1 MARIIRKSPYL
12 KPNGGGGK
20 HRSNY
25 AKYIA
30 TREGV
35 ELAEDTS
42 KHLPATV
49 MQENLVRQLMR
60 DFPDSKE
67 LHEYQ
72 DYKQKP
78 TRENA
83 SELISRII
91 EANSGELMDRER
103 FARYIA
109 ERPGV
114 EKLGKHGLFTDE
126 GVPIVLDQ
134 VERELA
140 ESQSN
145 VWTHIISLHRE
156 DAARLGYDSAEDW
169 MNLLRSKRN
178 MIAQQMRIKPENF
191 RWYAAFHDAGH
202 HPHVHMMAYSIDP
215 KEAYLTE
222 KGIETIKSELAKE
235 IFRQDHLC
243 IYQKQ
248 TEYRDQLR
256 TQGRD
261 SVAEIVDQINNGIY
275 RNTKVEALLVSLSDR
290 LFRTSGKKVYGY
302 LKADVKAIVDEI
314 VAELAKDER
323 VKKLYD
329 LWYEQREDVLRTYT
343 DHFPER
349 VPLEKNKEFKSIRNA
364 VIQEAMKIV
373 NGIQQAAELE
383 PRQDLWEVGLPSG
396 EEPDMEAMADPSY
409 WMEQFQPRF
418 TSSEPIVS
426 EPVTVNIDQ
435 DDPPIHRSSDSKEWW
450 SDYYKL
456 ARRYL
461 YGTRTERPDFQKAL
475 PLLMIEANR
484 GNGYACYDIGR
495 MYLLGQGCDED
506 EEEAQRWFRD
516 ALEAFQRAE
525 MAAEKKG
532 YLRYRIGKCHAY
544 GHGTA
549 QNYEESAKWFS
560 QAVEAGNHFAAYSLG
575 GQYLRGQGVEQS
587 EEKAFALYHLAATHE
602 KQPNAYAQY
611 QLGKMCREGIGT
623 EVNQEESRRWYAKA
637 YAGFLAMEETMA
649 DDKLYYRLGSMN
661 MTGTGTE
668 VDLEKARYYFEKAAE
683 LGNADALY
691 GLGKLYLKPEF
702 PDFDQAKAVEY
713 QEEAA
718 QKDNAFAKYQLG
730 KLLCQGELVEKDI
743 ARGLPLLEELAENGV
758 TFASYMAGKVSLREE
773 GWQDIKKAILYFRQ
787 AAEDGNSFAE
797 YQLGRI
803 YYFGNGDKVDREK
816 GLEYLKESAAHGNEY
831 AANLLQ
837 VIQQQHTWGVASCS
851 ASLIAQ
857 LGRIFQE
864 QDQKQNQCQRPRMD
878 RKHRREIEE
887 KKQAMG
893 IRD

>member
-1 MARIIRKSPYL
+1 MKSPYL
-12 KPNGGGGK
+12 KPNSGAGK

-35 ELAEDTS
+35 ELAEDTT
-42 KHLPATV
+42 KHLHATV
-49 MQENLVRQLMR
+49 KQEDLIRQLLR
-60 DFPDSKE
+60 DFPDSADF
-67 LHEYQ
+67 HEYG
-72 DYKQKP
+72 DYKRAP

-83 SELISRII
+83 TELISRVL
-91 EANSGELMDRER
+91 EAHGGELADRER
-103 FARYIA
+103 YARYIA

-126 GVPIVLDQ
+126 GIPIVLDQ

-178 MIAQQMRIKPENF
+178 VIAQQMRIKPENF

-222 KGIETIKSELAKE
+222 KGIETIKGELARE

-248 TEYRDQLR
+248 TQYRDQLR
-256 TQGRD
+256 EQGRE
-261 SVAEIVDQINNGIY
+261 SVAEIVAQINRGNY
-275 RNTKVEALLVSLSDR
+275 QNTKVETLLVSLSDR
-290 LFRTSGKKVYGY
+290 LSRTSGKKVYGY

-314 VAELAKDER
+314 VAELAADER
-323 VKKLYD
+323 IQKLYD

-349 VPLEKNKEFKSIRNA
+349 ISLEQNKEFRTIRNA

-383 PRQDLWEVGLPSG
+383 PMQDVWDVGLPPG
-396 EEPDMEAMADPSY
+396 GEPDMDAMADPSY
-409 WMEQFQPRF
+409 WMEHFQPRF
-418 TSSEPIVS
+418 TEAEPVVS
-426 EPVTVNIDQ
+426 ELDPVDMEPEDT
-435 DDPPIHRSSDSKEWW
+435 PSFHSSDSKEWW

-456 ARRYL
+456 ARRFL
-461 YGTRTERPDFQKAL
+461 YGTKEKKLDFQKAL
-475 PLLMIEANR
+475 PRLLLEANR

-495 MYLLGQGCDED
+495 MYLLGQGCEEN

-516 ALEAFQRAE
+516 ALEAFRTAE
-525 MAAEKKG
+525 MAAEKKA

-544 GHGTA
+544 GHGTE
-549 QNYEESAKWFS
+549 QNYEESARWFR
-560 QAVEAGNHFAAYSLG
+560 QAVEDGNSFAAYSLG

-587 EEKAFALYHLAATHE
+587 DVEAYKLYLMAANHP

-611 QLGKMCREGIGT
+611 QLGKMYRNGIGT
-623 EVNQEESRRWYAKA
+623 EADLEQSRMWYAKA
-637 YAGFLAMEETMA
+637 YAGLVTMEEACA

-668 VDLEKARYYFEKAAE
+668 VNLEKARYYFEKAAE

-702 PDFDQAKAVEY
+702 PDYDPVKAVEY
-713 QEEAA
+713 LEESAA
-718 QKDNAFAKYQLG
+718 KGNAFAKYQLG
-730 KLLCQGELVEKDI
+730 KLLFQGELVPKDI

-758 TFASYMAGKVSLREE
+758 TFASYIAGKIYLKEE

-803 YYFGNGDKVDREK
+803 YYFGNGVRVDQEK

-837 VIQQQHTWGVASCS
+837 TIQQQRTWGAASCA

-857 LGRIFQE
+857 LGRIFREQE
-864 QDQKQNQCQRPRMD
+864 QKQTQRQRPGMD

-887 KKQAMG
+887 KKMAMG

>member
-1 MARIIRKSPYL
+1 MKSPYL
-12 KPNGGGGK
+12 KPNSGGGK

-35 ELAEDTS
+35 ELAEDTT

-49 MQENLVRQLMR
+49 MQEDLVRQLMR

-91 EANSGELMDRER
+91 EANSGDLMDRER
-103 FARYIA
+103 YARYIA

-134 VERELA
+134 VEQELA

-178 MIAQQMRIKPENF
+178 VIAQQMRIKPENF

-202 HPHVHMMAYSIDP
+202 HPHVHMIAYSIDP
-215 KEAYLTE
+215 REAYLTE
-222 KGIETIKSELAKE
+222 KGIETIKGELVRE

-256 TQGRD
+256 EQGRD
-261 SVAEIVDQINNGIY
+261 SVAEIVAQINNGSY

-290 LFRTSGKKVYGY
+290 LSRTSGKKVYGY

-314 VAELAKDER
+314 VAELAEDER
-323 VKKLYD
+323 IRKLND

-349 VPLEKNKEFKSIRNA
+349 VPLEQNKEFKTIRNA

-373 NGIQQAAELE
+373 SGIRQAAELE
-383 PRQDLWEVGLPSG
+383 PRQDVWEVGLPSG

-409 WMEQFQPRF
+409 WMEHFRPQFMEP
-418 TSSEPIVS
+418 EPIVS
-426 EPVTVNIDQ
+426 EP
-435 DDPPIHRSSDSKEWW
+435 DPIEIEPEELPSYRSSDSKEWW

-461 YGTRTERPDFQKAL
+461 YGMKTEKPDFQKAL
-475 PLLMIEANR
+475 PLLLMEANR

-495 MYLLGQGCDED
+495 MYLLGQGGEEI

-516 ALEAFQRAE
+516 ALEAFRTAE
-525 MAAEKKG
+525 MAAQKKA

-544 GHGTA
+544 GHGIE
-549 QNYEESAKWFS
+549 QNYEESARWFR
-560 QAVEAGNHFAAYSLG
+560 QAVEDNNPFAAYSLG

-587 EEKAFALYHLAATHE
+587 DTEAYSLYYMAATHE
-602 KQPNAYAQY
+602 KHPNAYAQY
-611 QLGKMCREGIGT
+611 QLGKMCRDGIGT
-623 EVNQEESRRWYAKA
+623 EVDPEKSRMWYAKA
-637 YAGFLAMEETMA
+637 YAGFVAMEEACA
-649 DDKLYYRLGSMN
+649 DDKICYRLGSMN
-661 MTGTGTE
+661 LTGTGTE

-691 GLGKLYLKPEF
+691 GLGKLYLNPEF
-702 PDFDQAKAVEY
+702 PGYDQAKAVEY
-713 QEEAA
+713 LEESAA
-718 QKDNAFAKYQLG
+718 KGNAFAKYQLG
-730 KLLCQGELVEKDI
+730 KLLCQGELVPKDI
-743 ARGLPLLEELAENGV
+743 ARGLPLLEELAEHGV
-758 TFASYMAGKVSLREE
+758 TFASYIAGKVYLKEE
-773 GWQDIKKAILYFRQ
+773 GWQDIKKAIHYFQQ
-787 AAEDGNSFAE
+787 AAEDGNSYAE

-803 YYFGNGDKVDREK
+803 YYFGIGVRADREK
-816 GLEYLKESAAHGNEY
+816 GMEYLKEAASHGNEY

-837 VIQQQHTWGVASCS
+837 VIQHQHTWGVASYA
-851 ASLIAQ
+851 ASLVVQ
-857 LGRIFQE
+857 LGRVFQE
-864 QDQKQNQCQRPRMD
+864 QDQEQTQRQRPRMD
-878 RKHRREIEE
+878 RKHRREIEG
-887 KKQAMG
+887 KKMAMG